1 MIKRSLWLL
10 GLISL
15 WLGAL
20 CLAGCGGKNA
30 AGPGQAADQNKI
42 VIGLIVPLT
51 GEAATY
57 GVSTKQGAEL
67 ATGEINAGG
76 GLLGRQIV
84 FKIADDKGDP
94 TEGAAAYTRLIDQD
108 KVVAI
113 IGAVMSKVSLAGAP
127 ICQSRGVP
135 MITSSSTNPKV
146 TEVGDYIFRACF
158 IDPFQGTVG
167 ATFAFNNLKVRK
179 AACIFDVGN
188 DYTKGLSEFFRD
200 KFSQLGGRIVGF
212 EAHPIGATDFNAQLT
227 KIVAAG
233 PELIYISDY
242 YNDVGLIAK
251 QARDL
256 GFKGYLMG
264 GDGWDSPDLVGIGG
278 KAVEGGYFTNHFSQD
293 DKRPEVKN
301 FVTTYTAKFG
311 AAPDALAAL
320 GYDAANILF
329 SAIRKTGSTDRAAIR
344 DALKITSFNA
354 VSGQITF
361 DAARNPIKA
370 AVIIKVKNG
379 RQAYQATVRP

>member
-1 MIKRSLWLL
+1 MKKSSLILNILWVLAVVV
-10 GLISL
+10 GLN
-15 WLGAL
+15 
-20 CLAGCGGKNA
+20 GCGPKT
-30 AGPGQAADQNKI
+30 AGPSAQTDASKI
-42 VIGLIVPLT
+42 LIGLIVPLT

-67 ATGEINAGG
+67 AAAEINTGG
-76 GLLGRQIV
+76 GLLGKQIA

-108 KVVAI
+108 KVAAI

-167 ATFAFNNLKVRK
+167 ATFAFNDLKVKK

-200 KFSQLGGRIVGF
+200 RFSRLGGRIVGF
-212 EAHPIGATDFNAQLT
+212 EAHPTGATDFNAQLT
-227 KIVAAG
+227 KMIAAQ

-256 GFKGYLMG
+256 GFKGYLLG

-278 KAVEGGYFTNHFSQD
+278 TSVEGGYFTNHFSKD
-293 DKRPEVKN
+293 DKRPEVKD
-301 FVTTYTAKFG
+301 FVAAYTAKFG
-311 AAPDALAAL
+311 AAPDALGAL
-320 GYDAANILF
+320 GYDASNILF
-329 SAIRKTGSTDRAAIR
+329 DAIKRAGSIDRAAIR
-344 DALKITSFNA
+344 DALKTTSFNT
-354 VSGQITF
+354 VSGKITF
-361 DAARNPIKA
+361 DADRNPIKS

-379 RQAYQATVRP
+379 QQAYQATVRP